1 MHLEL
6 IYVSGLYDGSNV
18 RPGQGSHYRIFPSL
32 LHFMGYER
40 EMTQALYGPN
50 LFDPSAEPDTF
61 NTRFNARLGQS
72 ARWYSIHADAL
83 RDPVAQDA
91 GVYTAKDQRKLGPAP
106 MPAAARDLAGDLAP

>member
-6 IYVSGLYDGSNV
+6 TYVSGLYDGSNV
-18 RPGQGSHYRIFPSL
+18 RPGQGSYYPVFPSML
-32 LHFMGYER
+32 NFTGYER
-40 EMTQALYGPN
+40 EITPALYGPDM
-50 LFDPSAEPDTF
+50 FDSSAEANTF
-61 NTRFNARLGQS
+61 STRLGQS